1 MEHSKHDLLDDLNAL
16 TNKVGRAIH
25 DPRLSDEERNQLHQ
39 AHHALAV
46 VAFDYMR
53 RTHAEYTAEAL

>member
-1 MEHSKHDLLDDLNAL
+1 VEHSKHDLLDDLNAL

-25 DPRLSDEERNQLHQ
+25 DPRLSEEERNELHK

-46 VAFDYMR
+46 AAFDFMR
-53 RTHAEYTAEAL
+53 RSNAQETAAKL

>member
-1 MEHSKHDLLDDLNAL
+1 MDNSEPDLLDDLNAL

-25 DPRLSDEERNQLHQ
+25 DPRLSEEERNELHK

-46 VAFDYMR
+46 AAFDYMR
-53 RTHAEYTAEAL
+53 RTHAEFTAEAL